1 MVYKVLA
8 RTEDDRE
15 VVAYSVFW
23 EDAEA
28 TKTYFDNAKNTVSA
42 EIKEIDYPEYLRD
55 MEKLKDREDY
65 KIVEMHK
72 DFFFRKSLVKKYGQ
86 IGVEKA
92 EEAINEMSDEAKNFY
107 KEMKDK
113 GFIEAAAYE
122 DKFYV
127 DGIIGFEGVDKER
140 LEKILCGVAREVE
153 KSGHVTSQ
161 LNRAFSL
168 VNKEYDR
175 GKDIMKMLSQ
185 TEDEKDIEKAKCFI
199 KNGYTSESLQAMLDE
214 SWDVYKPY
222 AEKIIKLVKGF
233 ENVKEKGDKI
243 KKTAEKEQEEEY
255 EYEL

>member
-42 EIKEIDYPEYLRD
+42 EIKEIDYPEYLKD
-55 MEKLKDREDY
+55 MENLKGMGNC
-65 KIVEMHK
+65 KIVDIHK
-72 DFFFRKSLVKKYGQ
+72 DTLFRNSLAKKYGQ
-86 IGVEKA
+86 IGAEKA
-92 EEAINEMSDEAKNFY
+92 EEAINKMPDEAKNFY

-127 DGIIGFEGVDKER
+127 DGIIGFEDVDKDR

-153 KSGHVTSQ
+153 KSGHVTSR
-161 LNRAFSL
+161 LSRAFSL
-168 VNKEYDR
+168 VNEEYDR
-175 GKDIMKMLSQ
+175 GESIMDKLTQ
-185 TEDEKDIEKAKCFI
+185 TEHEKDIEKAKCFI

-214 SWDVYKPY
+214 SWDVYEPY
-222 AEKIIKLVKGF
+222 AEKIIGLVKGY
-233 ENVKEKGDKI
+233 ESAKEISDKGKKTVEHKEKEDEI
-243 KKTAEKEQEEEY
+243 EI
-255 EYEL
+255 

>member
-1 MVYKVLA
+1 MYRVSAMTDDDRMVY
-8 RTEDDRE
+8 
-15 VVAYSVFW
+15 AYGVFI
-23 EDAEA
+23 EDAKK
-28 TKTYFDNAKNTVSA
+28 TKDYFYNAKNTVSA
-42 EIKEIDYPEYLRD
+42 DIEEIDYPEYLKD
-55 MEKLKDREDY
+55 MENLKDR
-65 KIVEMHK
+65 KNCKVVEMKK
-72 DFFFRKSLVKKYGQ
+72 DLLFRSSLVKKYGQ

-161 LNRAFSL
+161 LNRAFLL
-168 VNKEYDR
+168 VNEEYDR

-214 SWDVYKPY
+214 SWDVYEPY
-222 AEKIIKLVKGF
+222 AEKIIGLVKGY
-233 ENVKEKGDKI
+233 ESAKEINDKGKKTVEHKEKEDEI
-243 KKTAEKEQEEEY
+243 EI
-255 EYEL
+255 